1 MTKLKDLKCFLLDMD
16 GTFYLGDKLIPGSL
30 EFMKL
35 LKETGKDYLF
45 VTNNSSCDAGFYAE
59 KLSRMGWKSTS
70 SEILTS
76 GEATAIYLKKQKPNA
91 KVYLLGTPQLEAEF
105 SAHGFILTEHE
116 PDYVIIGFD
125 KTLTYQ
131 KLATACNLLRAGVP
145 FIATH
150 PDINC
155 PTEDGFIPDCG
166 AMLELI
172 KSSTGIVP
180 QKIIGKPNKEIVE
193 AVLMKK
199 NYQLSEVAMIGDRL
213 YTDIATGN
221 KAGITSILVMSGET
235 TAETLKNSDIQP
247 DYIFENLGTLAKALA
262 AN

>member
-1 MTKLKDLKCFLLDMD
+1 MD
-16 GTFYLGDKLIPGSL
+16 GTFYLGDKLIPGTL
-30 EFMKL
+30 EFMNL
-35 LKETGKDYLF
+35 IKETGKDYLF
-45 VTNNSSCDAGFYAE
+45 VTNNSSCDADFYAE
-59 KLSRMGWKSTS
+59 KLARMGWKATPSDV
-70 SEILTS
+70 LTS

-91 KVYLLGTPQLEAEF
+91 KVYLMGTPQLEAEF
-105 SAHGFILTEHE
+105 TAHGFILTADK

-125 KTLTYQ
+125 KTLTYE
-131 KLATACNLLRAGVP
+131 KLVTGCNLLRAGVP

-172 KSSTGIVP
+172 KSSTGVVP

-193 AVLMKK
+193 AVLLKK
-199 NYQLSEVAMIGDRL
+199 NYQLSEVAMVGDRL
-213 YTDIATGN
+213 YTDIATGK

-235 TAETLKNSDIQP
+235 TAETLEKSDIQP
-247 DYIFENLGTLAKALA
+247 DYVFENLGAIAKELI

>member
-1 MTKLKDLKCFLLDMD
+1 MD
-16 GTFYLGDKLIPGSL
+16 GTFYLGDKLIPGTL

-35 LKETGKDYLF
+35 IKATGKDYLF
-45 VTNNSSCDAGFYAE
+45 VTNNSSCAADFYAQ
-59 KLSRMGWKSTS
+59 KLSRMGWQATPNDV
-70 SEILTS
+70 LTS

-105 SAHGFILTEHE
+105 TTHGFSLTENK

-125 KTLTYQ
+125 KTLTYE
-131 KLATACNLLRAGVP
+131 KLVTCCNLLRAGVP

-172 KSSTGIVP
+172 KASTGVVP

-193 AVLMKK
+193 AVLLKK
-199 NYQLSEVAMIGDRL
+199 NYQLTEVAMVGDRL
-213 YTDIATGN
+213 YTDIATGK

-235 TAETLKNSDIQP
+235 TPVTLKQSDIQP
-247 DYIFENLGTLAKALA
+247 DYVFENLGAIAKKLAE
-262 AN
+262 N